1 MLYLAEVH
9 KKSGFMGA
17 KTELKLLARQQSE
30 QNWSP
35 LSGEEMVP
43 VDAANDYNA
52 GVLVMVDLDGNN
64 QVRKV
69 QDATRHLVGLLKNF
83 SRMRDKFRAQEEE
96 IEGWKQSLIYQ
107 SQELT
112 RREVDIESRTEELQL
127 LESEAQKIE
136 QQRSEFEAMRDQIL
150 QLKEETENERQQ
162 LEEGWGRL
170 HSAQQDHASNTA
182 LSDEQL
188 QRLEGLMQR
197 LESNLPNSD
206 SFRQPIQSLRSASD
220 EQQSLVQQLWT
231 QLDEAKAQAQQG
243 QAGLDLKV
251 SELEQGWQKWHQAQ
265 ETYQQ
270 LLVKAKGIEES
281 LHQKKAQKDGIVQ
294 QIQMQQTVATNLQC
308 LKEGVSGGIQI
319 DINALR
325 QLPIAELE
333 STVDGLRKE
342 LAKLS
347 SFVSDQEE
355 ELTLQQETIDE
366 LRTKIESA
374 SEYDRLSLASDLDD
388 EEQNYK
394 LLANTLQGQR
404 QRLAERNS
412 ILKLHQSILNERKGL
427 ASEDGNNLEKQ
438 LAPLLEQVTAQK
450 QRLEQELAQL
460 TQAVSELENSL
471 PQTQEQV
478 ASTATSLAN
487 TRSALVEQAKAVDEQ
502 RTAVNKLW
510 GKVESLQTV
519 LEPLQSH
526 VQKQQNELSHLW
538 DNVWSPL
545 EHSTVE
551 QRSATDALKQT
562 LFSLGQAVPGSSE

>member
-1 MLYLAEVH
+1 VLYLAEVH

-112 RREVDIESRTEELQL
+112 EELQL

-136 QQRSEFEAMRDQIL
+136 HQRSEFEAMRDQIL
-150 QLKEETENERQQ
+150 QQKEETENERQQ

-170 HSAQQDHASNTA
+170 HSAQQDYSSNTA

-188 QRLEGLMQR
+188 QQLEGLMQR

-243 QAGLDLKV
+243 QAGLDPKV

-270 LLVKAKGIEES
+270 LLIKAKGIEES
-281 LHQKKAQKDGIVQ
+281 LHQKKVQKDEIAQ
-294 QIQMQQTVATNLQC
+294 QIQMQQALATNLQC

-319 DINALR
+319 DISALR

-333 STVDGLRKE
+333 TTVDGLRKE

-366 LRTKIESA
+366 LRAKIESA

-394 LLANTLQGQR
+394 LLANTIQGQR
-404 QRLAERNS
+404 QTLAERNS
-412 ILKLHQSILNERKGL
+412 ILKLHQNILNERKGV

-438 LAPLLEQVTAQK
+438 LAPLLEQVTVHK

-460 TQAVSELENSL
+460 NRAVSELENALS
-471 PQTQEQV
+471 QAQEQV

-487 TRSALVEQAKAVDEQ
+487 TRSALVEKSKAVDEQ
-502 RTAVNKLW
+502 RATVNKLW

-526 VQKQQNELSHLW
+526 VQNQQNELTHLW

-545 EHSTVE
+545 EHSTAE

-562 LFSLGQAVPGSSE
+562 LFSLGRAAMPGSSE